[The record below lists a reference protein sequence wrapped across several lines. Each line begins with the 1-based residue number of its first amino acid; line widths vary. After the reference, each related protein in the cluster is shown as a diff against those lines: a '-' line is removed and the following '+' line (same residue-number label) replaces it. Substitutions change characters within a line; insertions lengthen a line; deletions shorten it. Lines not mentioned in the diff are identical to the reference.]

1 MGKQTIEQYRRIQVQ
16 DIQWSLG
23 GVDPRLCTKE
33 NPLSIFLSAS
43 LFPVQLVATPCN
55 YGWYR
60 WWFVCPKT
68 FKKCLYL
75 YFSPS
80 DGMYYS
86 REVLSLSYASQ
97 NESRIGRIVWWMY
110 REREIAKLL
119 SSKIH
124 KMYVKGVPTR
134 KYAQIIKLKERRL
147 CQSLKEYLPV
157 IERTNNR
164 LQRKYIT
171 LTGESLV

>member
-23 GVDPRLCTKE
+23 GIDPGLCTKE
-33 NPLSIFLSAS
+33 NPLSLFLSTS

-86 REVLSLSYASQ
+86 REALSLSYDSKYASRGFRIFKWA
-97 NESRIGRIVWWMY
+97 SRD
-110 REREIAKLL
+110 REIESALQEV
-119 SSKIH
+119 H
-124 KMYVKGVPTR
+124 KTYIKGVPTK
-134 KYAQIIKLKERRL
+134 KYAKILRLRKRRL
-147 CQSLKEYLPV
+147 SESLRNYLPV
-157 IERTNNR
+157 IGRNTARYEERYWR
-164 LQRKYIT
+164 LI
-171 LTGESLV
+171 

>member
-1 MGKQTIEQYRRIQVQ
+1 MSKQTIEQYRRIQVQ
-16 DIQWSLG
+16 DIQWSL
-23 GVDPRLCTKE
+23 VRIDPRLYTEE
-33 NPLSIFLSAS
+33 NHLSIFLSTS
-43 LFPVQLVATPCN
+43 LFPVQIVATPCN
-55 YGWYR
+55 YGGYR

-86 REVLSLSYASQ
+86 REALSLSYASQ
-97 NESRIGRIVWWMY
+97 NESRIGRIVRWIY
-110 REREIAKLL
+110 REKEIVKLL
-119 SSKIH
+119 SSKVRRTH
-124 KMYVKGVPTR
+124 VKSVPTR
-134 KYAQIIKLKERRL
+134 KYTQIIKLRERKL

-157 IERTNNR
+157 IERTNKR
-164 LQRKYIT
+164 LQRKYTT